1 MKKTELLD
9 KALALTEEQSA
20 AVQELTAALKKCRD
34 LDVAIIATGCCMYAV
49 NDKHIYDVE
58 PSYDEWSV
66 YEVNLKKQIK
76 LPFIQRYNLEN
87 HDAQHCTINF
97 DSDAAWPVWEANNRA
112 V

>member
-1 MKKTELLD
+1 MENTELLD

-20 AVQELTAALKKCRD
+20 AVQELTQALRKCKD
-34 LDVAIIATGCCMYAV
+34 LGVAIIATDCTMYAV

-58 PSYDEWSV
+58 PTYDEWSV
-66 YEVNLKKQIK
+66 YEVELKNQTK

-97 DSDAAWPVWEANNRA
+97 DNDAAWPVWEANNRA